1 MTEELDYKKIATP
14 SIDGKTILG
23 AEWAKNTIR
32 LRFTDD
38 TGFICHFADNGE
50 PYLLNDDEGEKD
62 V

>member
-1 MTEELDYKKIATP
+1 MVEELDYKKIATP

-32 LRFTDD
+32 LRFTDG

-50 PYLLNDDEGEKD
+50 PYLLAVDKEEE
-62 V
+62 

>member
-1 MTEELDYKKIATP
+1 MVEKSDYQKIDAP

-32 LRFTDD
+32 LRFTDG

-50 PYLLNDDEGEKD
+50 PYLLNDDAGGE
-62 V
+62 